1 MDHQMVQCRLAHAIG
16 AEPPVDI
23 AGGDRGDADERTAAA
38 PNHLPRGMF
47 EQVHGAVDIEVDG
60 PPPSAVVVE
69 PLNEIDDVLEE
80 GSVFLPAVR
89 IKQKM
94 DALVA

>member
-1 MDHQMVQCRLAHAIG
+1 
-16 AEPPVDI
+16 
-23 AGGDRGDADERTAAA
+23 
-38 PNHLPRGMF
+38 
-47 EQVHGAVDIEVDG
+47 
-60 PPPSAVVVE
+60 VVVE